1 MLVQNNFVLF
11 LHYEKTADKAMDIE
25 TATSNFLSELRQIGL
40 DNNGALLIQVQI
52 DGVNH
57 IMSYGNLNNFAAG
70 AKMMEKKGDSLIKFM
85 EREIPIASIRE
96 STKKIHLDTLNQIRS
111 FSPNISLQEVSSD
124 FLLEF
129 EIHMREVCNL
139 STNTIA
145 RHMKS
150 LKRYIN
156 IARKKRIIT
165 E

>member
-1 MLVQNNFVLF
+1 
-11 LHYEKTADKAMDIE
+11 MDIE

-57 IMSYGNLNNFAAG
+57 IMSYGNLNNFAVG

-156 IARKKRIIT
+156 IARKK

>member
-1 MLVQNNFVLF
+1 
-11 LHYEKTADKAMDIE
+11 MDIE

-57 IMSYGNLNNFAAG
+57 IMSYGNLNNFCSRCEDDG
-70 AKMMEKKGDSLIKFM
+70 EKKGDSLIKFM

-156 IARKKRIIT
+156 IARKK

>member
-96 STKKIHLDTLNQIRS
+96 STKKNPFGHTE
-111 FSPNISLQEVSSD
+111 PN
-124 FLLEF
+124 
-129 EIHMREVCNL
+129 
-139 STNTIA
+139 
-145 RHMKS
+145 
-150 LKRYIN
+150 
-156 IARKKRIIT
+156 
-165 E
+165 